1 MEKIPSC
8 VNLALDIILFIFRLL
23 SSYDRDFL
31 RSGAMNVMGAKA
43 VMGAMGVWHGHPGI

>member
-1 MEKIPSC
+1 MPSC
-8 VNLALDIILFIFRLL
+8 VNLVLDIILFIFRLL

-43 VMGAMGVWHGHPGI
+43 VMGAMGVRYGHPGI